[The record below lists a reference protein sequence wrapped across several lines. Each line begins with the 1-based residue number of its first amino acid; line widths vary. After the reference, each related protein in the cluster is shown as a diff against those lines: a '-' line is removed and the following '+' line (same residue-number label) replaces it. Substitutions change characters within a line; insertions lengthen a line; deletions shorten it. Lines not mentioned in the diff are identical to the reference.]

1 MFRCLFYKR
10 STSLHSKF
18 HMLKNNSF
26 SLTQQKHYSWIYL
39 DIAAFQDFKVSL
51 LATHSILSR
60 PKSKKNNN
68 NKLKCKFEFRL
79 NCKQRFLFHQGT
91 INDIKFMTVDATK
104 FCLCRNPRN
113 CLLSMNKS
121 ARRCMFCNESVLKT

>member
-1 MFRCLFYKR
+1 
-10 STSLHSKF
+10 
-18 HMLKNNSF
+18 MLKNNSF
-26 SLTQQKHYSWIYL
+26 SLTQQYL

-51 LATHSILSR
+51 LLPLACEEFARLYDDRKVKIY
-60 PKSKKNNN
+60 

-91 INDIKFMTVDATK
+91 ITDIKFMSVDATQ
-104 FCLCRNPRN
+104 FCLCRNPTN

-121 ARRCMFCNESVLKT
+121 ARRCMFCNESVLKLFPSIALRINTAHNFTRD